1 MEDAEDRV
9 PSLFVLPFT
18 LFFIVLVLFT
28 ALLYG
33 GTDLAVLSLLV
44 MGTAG
49 GAKLWARRSL
59 SNVQCQGAVDR
70 ARVFPGEKLAYTIE
84 TANGK
89 FLPVWLEVRT
99 HVDGLL
105 DAALGEKHLK
115 KGAGLLWHQRAQF
128 RWDLIAERR
137 GVHPL
142 GPVRLAAGD
151 LFGFFS
157 NEKSLNETLSVIV
170 YPRLVP
176 LKPFV
181 LPRRDLF
188 GRPGV
193 KSPVQD
199 PVYILGTHDYQ
210 PWHPSKYIHW
220 KASSR
225 HSRLQVKVFEPSAQ
239 EKVLLA
245 VRVDEFARERAEAE
259 FEQTLE
265 VVASLAARLDGQGYA
280 LGLVTNGDM
289 VGDGLGAV
297 PVGRHPGQLSA
308 ILEVLARLRME
319 PKLAFLEAL
328 RGGARSLWDTSC
340 VCFAYEDDGAGRAVE
355 EHFGRRRVP
364 VTSVVCHVSPPARG
378 EGRGVRGTIHRL
390 GEMCVR

>member
-1 MEDAEDRV
+1 MEGAEDRV
-9 PSLFVLPFT
+9 PSLFVVPFT
-18 LFFIVLVLFT
+18 LFFVVLILFS
-28 ALLYG
+28 ALLFG
-33 GTDLAVLSLLV
+33 RTDLAVLSLLV

-49 GAKLWARRSL
+49 GAKLWARRGL
-59 SNVQCQGAVDR
+59 SSVHCRGVVDR
-70 ARVFPGEKLAYTIE
+70 TRVFPGEKLAYTIE
-84 TANGK
+84 AANGK
-89 FLPVWLEVRT
+89 FLPVWFQVRT
-99 HVDGLL
+99 YVDGLL
-105 DAALGEKHLK
+105 GANPDEKHLK
-115 KGAGLLWHQRAQF
+115 KGADLLWHQRAQF

-142 GPVRLAAGD
+142 GPVHLAAGD

-157 NEKSLNETLSVIV
+157 SEKSLDETLSVIV
-170 YPRLVP
+170 YPRLIP

-199 PVYILGTHDYQ
+199 PVYVLGTHDYQ

-245 VRVDEFARERAEAE
+245 VRVDAFARERAQAE

-265 VVASLAARLDGQGYA
+265 VVASLAARLDGEGYA

-289 VGDGLGAV
+289 VGEGSGAV

-308 ILEVLARLRME
+308 ILEALARLRME
-319 PKLAFLEAL
+319 PRLAFLEAL

-340 VCFAYEDDGAGRAVE
+340 ICFAYEEDGMGRAVE
-355 EHFGRRRVP
+355 DHFGRRRVP
-364 VTSVVCHVSPPARG
+364 VTSVVCHVSPPAEG
-378 EGRGVRGTIHRL
+378 EGRGVRATAHRL
-390 GEMCVR
+390 GEMCLR